1 MKYLIG
7 LCILTCSVVPG
18 FGTTISFGS
27 PTGDQGVSNSY
38 GGITAT
44 AYGALSATG
53 APPHLFGKM
62 DGGDENGVGLTTDPS
77 GEHEITSGDFIQLD
91 LSGITGPVTITMG
104 STTSPDAYEIFGSSS
119 ATNTTI
125 ANVLETCNSA
135 TTSCESSFTITP
147 TLRYLDFTATDGNVL
162 LSSISYTQSTPEPGT
177 LGIVGLGGVLIC
189 LLRRKLNQN

>member
-38 GGITAT
+38 GGIVAT
-44 AYGALSATG
+44 AYGALAATG
-53 APPHLFGKM
+53 APPHLWGKN
-62 DGGDENGVGLTTDPS
+62 DGSDENGVGLTTDPS

-91 LSGITGPVTITMG
+91 LTGITGPVTITMG
-104 STTSPDAYEIFGSSS
+104 STTSPDAYEIFGSST

-125 ANVLETCNSA
+125 ANVLDTCNSA
-135 TTSCESSFTITP
+135 STSCENSFTITP

-177 LGIVGLGGVLIC
+177 LGIVGLGGVLIG